1 MASGKTIQTT
11 HRWLLIDATDQIVGR
26 MATQLA
32 PILMG
37 KNKPTYSPHM
47 DHGDNVVVI
56 NCQGMQFTGNKY
68 DDKRYVW
75 HTGYPGSQRSRS
87 PKYFAE
93 AKGDPE
99 EILYRAVKGM
109 LPKNNL
115 RNDRMFR
122 LTMSKDKQLP
132 AKVLA
137 NFPQEVIDAIG
148 LTQEPKFPKRTPAP
162 FKPIKDL
169 YTKDFAEQIEQVR
182 RDHEAFVKANA
193 PKEE

>member
-1 MASGKTIQTT
+1 MSSGKTLQTV
-11 HRWLLIDATDQIVGR
+11 HRWVVVDANEQIVGR

-56 NCQGMQFTGNKY
+56 NCQGMQFTGDKY

-75 HTGYPGSQRSRS
+75 HTGYHGSQRSRS

-93 AKGDPE
+93 AKGNPE
-99 EILYRAVKGM
+99 EILYRAVRGM
-109 LPKNNL
+109 IPKNNL
-115 RNDRMFR
+115 REDRMFR
-122 LTMSKDKQLP
+122 LVLSKDKQLP

-137 NFPQEVIDAIG
+137 NFPPEVIAALG
-148 LTQEPKFPKRTPAP
+148 LVQAPKFPKRSSAP
-162 FKPIKDL
+162 LQPIKDL
-169 YTKDFAEQIEQVR
+169 YTKEFADKIYQVR
-182 RDHEAFVKANA
+182 RDHEAYVNA
-193 PKEE
+193 QKPSQE